1 MKGLR
6 SKNKGWTKSY
16 ERFDL
21 TKKICL
27 ISTLLPTTARPSVLN
42 GLDLSG
48 VEPFFHTSY
57 LWQYHCFPFLWAA
70 LLYKYVCIYAVD
82 LLINVYQNRLQKYY
96 IKCIYQSTYLVASI
110 FYPVTYLHTLLP
122 IIRYIKRSD
131 SKLSLLIGLKSL
143 RKLES
148 FREELDDY
156 LHKFLSSFWP
166 KKIFKSWIQMC
177 FTKYRFWQLA
187 RSGLFLN
194 LTFWSECQKK
204 TWSSYIHISKHYLEL
219 YSFT

>member
-1 MKGLR
+1 MYLPK
-6 SKNKGWTKSY
+6 Y
-16 ERFDL
+16 
-21 TKKICL
+21 
-27 ISTLLPTTARPSVLN
+27 LLSCQYI
-42 GLDLSG
+42 LSS
-48 VEPFFHTSY
+48 H
-57 LWQYHCFPFLWAA
+57 
-70 LLYKYVCIYAVD
+70 
-82 LLINVYQNRLQKYY
+82 
-96 IKCIYQSTYLVASI
+96 
-110 FYPVTYLHTLLP
+110 LHTLLP

-166 KKIFKSWIQMC
+166 QKIFKSWIQMC

-204 TWSSYIHISKHYLEL
+204 TWSSYINLYTLFGTVQFHNSHKMVFSVFHFKVLCRDPQYLFKTPFL
-219 YSFT
+219 ILHRFY